1 MPLHWEIG
9 KTLAYKNKD
18 QYENFDFIVDAI
30 VFSTMCVNIGQIK
43 DQELANQFVDRA
55 IIIESNFGFLYKLNV
70 KYLFSDRK
78 FVRSFIGLY
87 TNATTLTFNQWYKD
101 KILNRRKYRDKF

>member
-9 KTLAYKNKD
+9 KTSAYKNKD

-55 IIIESNFGFLYKLNV
+55 IIIESNFGILYKLNG
-70 KYLFSDRK
+70 KSLLADRK
-78 FVRSFIGLY
+78 LVRSFIGLY
-87 TNATTLTFNQWYKD
+87 TNATTLTFNQ
-101 KILNRRKYRDKF
+101 

>member
-30 VFSTMCVNIGQIK
+30 VFSTMCVDIGRIK
-43 DQELANQFVDRA
+43 DQELADQFVDR
-55 IIIESNFGFLYKLNV
+55 IILIESNFGFLYRRNGKSL
-70 KYLFSDRK
+70 LADRK
-78 FVRSFIGLY
+78 LVRSFIGLH
-87 TNATTLTFNQWYKD
+87 TNVQTLTFNKWYKD

>member
-43 DQELANQFVDRA
+43 NQELADQFVDRA
-55 IIIESNFGFLYKLNV
+55 IIIESNFGFLYKL
-70 KYLFSDRK
+70 KGKSLLADRK
-78 FVRSFIGLY
+78 LVRSFIGLY

-101 KILNRRKYRDKF
+101 KILNIRKYRDKF

>member
-9 KTLAYKNKD
+9 KTSAYKNKD

-55 IIIESNFGFLYKLNV
+55 IIIESNFGFLYKRNGKSL
-70 KYLFSDRK
+70 LADRK
-78 FVRSFIGLY
+78 LVRSFIGLY

>member
-9 KTLAYKNKD
+9 KTMAYKNKD

-30 VFSTMCVNIGQIK
+30 VFSTMCVDIGRIK
-43 DQELANQFVDRA
+43 DQELADQFVDR
-55 IIIESNFGFLYKLNV
+55 IILIESNFGFLYRRNGKSL
-70 KYLFSDRK
+70 LADRK
-78 FVRSFIGLY
+78 LVRSFIGLY

>member
-9 KTLAYKNKD
+9 KTSAYKNKD
-18 QYENFDFIVDAI
+18 QYKNFDFIVDAI

-55 IIIESNFGFLYKLNV
+55 IIIESNFGFLYKLNG
-70 KYLFSDRK
+70 KSLLADRK
-78 FVRSFIGLY
+78 LVRSFIGLY

-101 KILNRRKYRDKF
+101 KILNRRKVKL